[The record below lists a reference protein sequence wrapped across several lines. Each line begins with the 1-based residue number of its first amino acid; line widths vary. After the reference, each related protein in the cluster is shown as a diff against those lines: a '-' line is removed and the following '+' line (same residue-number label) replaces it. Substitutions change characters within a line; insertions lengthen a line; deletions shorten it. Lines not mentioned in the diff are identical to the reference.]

1 MISEQFVCKFNSS
14 DIEQVLSEVSDVVN
28 ESNEENGDS
37 AVATHI
43 KLTDKS
49 KTIWDGPYEMLQMLM
64 VKLARMSR
72 GLHLAAIVKY

>member
-1 MISEQFVCKFNSS
+1 MFKSS

-37 AVATHI
+37 VVATQI
-43 KLTDKS
+43 KLTEKS
-49 KTIWDGPYEMLQMLM
+49 KIIWDGPYEMLQKLM